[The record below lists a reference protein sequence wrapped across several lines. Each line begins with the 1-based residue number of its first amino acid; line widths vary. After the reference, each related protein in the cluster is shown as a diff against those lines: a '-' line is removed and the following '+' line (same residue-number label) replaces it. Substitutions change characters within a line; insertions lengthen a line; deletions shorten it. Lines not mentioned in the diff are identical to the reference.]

1 PDDSPGAVRRLPG
14 PWIVLLT
21 KKNRLEGDPR
31 PEPWDPPSDGY
42 GETDRPHLSIDEGGG
57 GKRRRE
63 GDVFQ
68 RLEVEEIVCP
78 HTQKDATRVPVHKE
92 RSRSQKVK
100 IVEGD
105 TRNQGNEDGT
115 KGPMIIKA
123 QIGGHF
129 IQRMYVD
136 KGSASEILYELLQ
149 QAPSEGKK
157 TNGSSHGAPRRFQW
171 RNHMANVNRGR
182 HVPRLQELRT
192 LTAPM
197 EKEELIVY
205 LAAAREAYIQ
215 RALVI
220 GQILADFI
228 VECLEDDPQDA
239 PMEAEEELLDL
250 WILFTNGSSCVDS
263 FRAGLILINLKGP
276 KFTYAMRF
284 RFDTTN
290 NEAEYEALIAGLI
303 IADQMGIKT
312 FKQMRIQD

>member
-149 QAPSEGKK
+149 QAPSE
-157 TNGSSHGAPRRFQW
+157 
-171 RNHMANVNRGR
+171 
-182 HVPRLQELRT
+182 ELRT